1 MRRGNMGHLT
11 RIANAVVRN
20 LERGAMQTPV
30 SEVIQG
36 EPRPG
41 LAAMLH
47 PSAGGSC
54 LETRTVGCLAS
65 QGFSLTGCGPWCH
78 SVGQASAHAQGTP
91 RSPAVL
97 SQAAPPRPG
106 LTSALACPLGCFLHR
121 EAKPGSFLAACALTL
136 PLHVLAPSAAPGS

>member
-36 EPRPG
+36 EPWPG
-41 LAAMLH
+41 SGCRASRGL
-47 PSAGGSC
+47 PSRG
-54 LETRTVGCLAS
+54 VGPGAR
-65 QGFSLTGCGPWCH
+65 
-78 SVGQASAHAQGTP
+78 SVGQTSAHAQGTP

-97 SQAAPPRPG
+97 
-106 LTSALACPLGCFLHR
+106 
-121 EAKPGSFLAACALTL
+121 
-136 PLHVLAPSAAPGS
+136 